1 MPDPSRFVS
10 LLSDISKVATK
21 TRDSNLTG
29 LGASKSNDYPAL
41 RVFSRWVA
49 YLRTTF
55 EHQVVEDS
63 SIAIFQLLFP
73 DMDVNRRYDM
83 QEARLAQHLAQA
95 FGISNNPGGRGSC
108 LSRWGTDG
116 SSGCLGVEVS
126 KTLAAA
132 AGVSA
137 FPETLFDGSS
147 LNGNRRA
154 TSTLV

>member
-1 MPDPSRFVS
+1 MDSPPSDTPDPPRFIS
-10 LLSDISKVATK
+10 LVSDISKVATK
-21 TRDSNLTG
+21 TRDSNLNN
-29 LGASKSNDYPAL
+29 LGPSKSNDYPAL

-49 YLRTTF
+49 YLRATF
-55 EHQVVEDS
+55 EHQVIEDS

-95 FGISNNPGGRGSC
+95 IGISGNPGGRGSC
-108 LSRWGTDG
+108 LSRWSADG

-126 KTLAAA
+126 KILAAA

-137 FPETLFDGSS
+137 FSDTLLDGSS
-147 LNGNRRA
+147 PN
-154 TSTLV
+154 

>member
-1 MPDPSRFVS
+1 MNALPSDTPHPSRFVS
-10 LLSDISKVATK
+10 LLSDLSKAATK
-21 TRDSNLTG
+21 TRDSNFTS

-83 QEARLAQHLAQA
+83 QEARLAQYLVQV
-95 FGISNNPGGRGSC
+95 FGISGDPGGKGSR
-108 LSRWGTDG
+108 LSRWSTDG
-116 SSGCLGVEVS
+116 SSGCLGTEVS
-126 KTLAAA
+126 KILAAA

-137 FPETLFDGSS
+137 FPETLIHKSS
-147 LNGNRRA
+147 LN
-154 TSTLV
+154 